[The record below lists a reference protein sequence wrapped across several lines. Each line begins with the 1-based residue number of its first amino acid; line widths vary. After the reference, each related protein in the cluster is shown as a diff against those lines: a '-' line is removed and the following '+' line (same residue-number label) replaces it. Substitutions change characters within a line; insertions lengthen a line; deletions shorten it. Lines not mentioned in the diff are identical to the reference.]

1 MSTITR
7 IAATI
12 VDNLTAEICKET
24 FRSGKERFVVY
35 FCEDDFEY
43 TEGLFKSEEE
53 ARVCYD
59 KLVADMEAGWRP

>member
-7 IAATI
+7 IAAADF
-12 VDNLTAEICKET
+12 DNLGAEMCRES

-35 FCEDDFEY
+35 FIDGDFEY
-43 TEGLFKSEEE
+43 TEGVFKTQSE
-53 ARVCYD
+53 AQICYD

>member
-7 IAATI
+7 IAAYGLDT
-12 VDNLTAEICKET
+12 LTAELCRES

-35 FCEDDFEY
+35 FGEGEFEY
-43 TEGLFKSEEE
+43 REGVFKTEAD

-59 KLVADMEAGWRP
+59 KLVADLEAGWHP

>member
-12 VDNLTAEICKET
+12 VDDLTAEICKET
-24 FRSGKERFVVY
+24 SRSGKERFVVY
-35 FCEDDFEY
+35 FCEGDFEY
-43 TEGLFKSEEE
+43 TEGVFRSEQE

-59 KLVADMEAGWRP
+59 KLVADIEAGWRP

>member
-43 TEGLFKSEEE
+43 TEGVFKSEQE

>member
-35 FCEDDFEY
+35 FCEGDFEY
-43 TEGLFKSEEE
+43 TEGVFRSEQE

-59 KLVADMEAGWRP
+59 KLVADIEAGWRP